1 MACVLADIVLFVK
14 IRSLVLAR
22 DDELLALCSFSG
34 FMLSETEEHKNK
46 RAHRKAERL
55 FKQV

>member
-22 DDELLALCSFSG
+22 DDVSWAMCSYSG
-34 FMLSETEEHKNK
+34 LMLSETEEHKNK
-46 RAHRKAERL
+46 RVHRKAERL
-55 FKQV
+55 FKRV